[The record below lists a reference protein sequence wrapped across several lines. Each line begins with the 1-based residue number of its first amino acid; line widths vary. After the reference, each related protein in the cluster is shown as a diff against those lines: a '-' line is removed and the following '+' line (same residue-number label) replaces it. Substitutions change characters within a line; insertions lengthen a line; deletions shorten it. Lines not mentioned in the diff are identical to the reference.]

1 MPFPT
6 SNIDWNGSTIMFVV
20 IGPLALLVSGLLL
33 SNNEAALTK
42 NDTEKRLLQD
52 NAFLI
57 RGIGH
62 ECFLVGTV
70 AWCSVVNGHSSAL
83 ARWWPVGLI
92 PSIWNKWISGDQ
104 AGALTN
110 AVIALIP
117 LYLGRAQKPAAA
129 AKLAW
134 NGPTIMF
141 VVLGSLALLV
151 SGLLLSNSEAAF
163 AKNETEQRLFKDNAF
178 LIRAVGHEC
187 FLVGIVAW
195 CSVVNGH
202 SSALARWWAVGLI
215 PSIWNKWISGDQS
228 GAVTNAVIA
237 LISLCLG
244 WAQKAA
250 APAKRA

>member
-1 MPFPT
+1 
-6 SNIDWNGSTIMFVV
+6 MFVV
-20 IGPLALLVSGLLL
+20 IGSLALLVSGLLL
-33 SNNEAALTK
+33 SNNEAALTQ
-42 NDTEKRLLQD
+42 NDTEKRLFKD

-70 AWCSVVNGHSSAL
+70 ALCSVVNGHSSAL
-83 ARWWPVGLI
+83 ARWWAVGLI

-110 AVIALIP
+110 AVVALIS
-117 LYLGRAQKPAAA
+117 LYLGWARKAAA
-129 AKLAW
+129 ATKW

-163 AKNETEQRLFKDNAF
+163 AKNETEHRLFKDNAF

-215 PSIWNKWISGDQS
+215 PSIWNKWISGAQS

-237 LISLCLG
+237 LVSLCLG